1 VTTALHCNV
10 CLKDVTGDVERT
22 EVRSNVRRFAK
33 ERFGVW
39 RCPHCKSIHAADD
52 VDLGYYYSHYPFHGG
67 TELDWAERA
76 IYRNMTK
83 RLERCGLQKHHAILD
98 YGCGSGALI
107 RYLRSVGYENAHGYD
122 EFSPEFRAQERLEQK
137 YDCIVSQDV
146 IEHVHEPWDLLRLF
160 DRLSNPGALISI
172 GTPNAE
178 GVNLNDAE
186 WFVHAL
192 HQPYHRHILSGTV
205 LREAGE
211 KLGWGVARYYESEY
225 LNTLVPFINLRFVMH
240 YMQCFDN
247 TMDVAFDRKT
257 NSLKL
262 FNPLTTL
269 WYGLFGYWL
278 TDNTGVMVVFQKP
291 KAPAALSA

>member
-1 VTTALHCNV
+1 MN
-10 CLKDVTGDVERT
+10 DVTGEVERT
-22 EVRSNVRRFAK
+22 SARSNVRRFK
-33 ERFGVW
+33 NEHFTVW
-39 RCPHCKSIHAADD
+39 RCPHCKSIHAQDE
-52 VDLGYYYSHYPFHGG
+52 VDLDYYYGGYPFHGG

-76 IYRNMTK
+76 VYRNMTR
-83 RLERCGLQKHHAILD
+83 RLERAGLQKHHAVLD
-98 YGCGSGALI
+98 YGCGSGALV
-107 RYLRSVGYENAHGYD
+107 RYLREAGYENANGYD
-122 EFSPEFRAQERLEQK
+122 HYSPEFHVQARLEQR

-146 IEHVHEPWDLLRLF
+146 IEHVAEPWDLLRTF
-160 DRLSNPGALISI
+160 DGLANPGALISV

-178 GVNLNDAE
+178 GVDLKDPE

-192 HQPYHRHILSGTV
+192 HQPYHRHILAGSV
-205 LREAGE
+205 LRDAGM
-211 KLGWGVARYYESEY
+211 KLGWELAHYYPTEY
-225 LNTLVPFINLRFVMH
+225 VNTLVPFINLRFVMH